1 MNFDI
6 RSAND
11 FRWINVYGTEFAD
24 SVRSSSKEPMS
35 RLSNIIFFLILSL
48 CVGSCIHD
56 SGAGKILDDAETH
69 LETHPDSAFVTLDSL
84 DRRHLNT
91 PELRARHALLYS
103 IALEKC
109 GIGMMNDSI
118 INIAVNYY
126 SSNGD
131 DEKKE
136 TALEWRN
143 RILEHAGNIEVTDTL
158 QRQNARI
165 IQERYVDKYELVQK
179 RRQTWTIIL
188 ASVGLLAFCIMIIRR
203 YARRLKQKPDDEA
216 MALIRQRLSVLDKIL
231 ASHISSDDKAY
242 RISEEEIEN
251 LISDRES
258 FLISTKI
265 VFRENHPKF
274 ISILEQKG
282 LTDWE
287 IGYCCLYTLGLKG
300 KEVGEFIQKKR
311 HYIISSDIRKKLGL
325 SEHDT
330 NIGIWLRTLLAETES
345 M

>member
-1 MNFDI
+1 
-6 RSAND
+6 
-11 FRWINVYGTEFAD
+11 
-24 SVRSSSKEPMS
+24 MS

-136 TALEWRN
+136 TALQWRN

-165 IQERYVDKYELVQK
+165 IQERYVDKYELIQK
-179 RRQTWTIIL
+179 RRQTWAIIL
-188 ASVGLLAFCIMIIRR
+188 ASVGILAFCIMIIRR

-216 MALIRQRLSVLDKIL
+216 MALIRQRLSVFDKIL

>member
-1 MNFDI
+1 MHH
-6 RSAND
+6 ND
-11 FRWINVYGTEFAD
+11 
-24 SVRSSSKEPMS
+24 
-35 RLSNIIFFLILSL
+35 
-48 CVGSCIHD
+48 
-56 SGAGKILDDAETH
+56 AGVLMDNAEAH
-69 LETHPDSAFVTLDSL
+69 LELHPDSAFVALDSL
-84 DRRHLNT
+84 DRRELNT

-109 GIGMMNDSI
+109 GISIMNDSI

-126 SSNGD
+126 SSKGD
-131 DEKKE
+131 RERTEK
-136 TALEWRN
+136 ALLWRDI
-143 RILEHAGNIEVTDTL
+143 ILEQAENIETTDTL
-158 QRQNARI
+158 KRQNARI
-165 IQERYVDKYELVQK
+165 IQERYVDKLELVEK

-188 ASVGLLAFCIMIIRR
+188 ISLSILAFCITLIRK
-203 YARRLKQKPDDEA
+203 YAHRLKQKPDDKA

-265 VFRENHPKF
+265 VFKENHPEF
-274 ISILEQKG
+274 ISTLEDKG

-311 HYIISSDIRKKLGL
+311 HYIISSEIRKKLGL
-325 SEHDT
+325 GEHDT
-330 NIGIWLRTLLAETES
+330 NIGIWLRTLISETERLKNA
-345 M
+345 

>member
-1 MNFDI
+1 
-6 RSAND
+6 
-11 FRWINVYGTEFAD
+11 
-24 SVRSSSKEPMS
+24 MS
-35 RLSNIIFFLILSL
+35 RLSNIVFILILSL
-48 CVGSCIHD
+48 CFGSCIHGSD
-56 SGAGKILDDAETH
+56 ARSSLDKAEAH
-69 LETHPDSAFVTLDSL
+69 LETHPDSAFVALDSL
-84 DRRHLNT
+84 DRRQLNT

-109 GIGMMNDSI
+109 GIGMTNDSI

-126 SSNGD
+126 SSKGD
-131 DEKKE
+131 DEKTE
-136 TALEWRN
+136 TALQWRKT
-143 RILEHAGNIEVTDTL
+143 ILEHAGTIETTDTL

-165 IQERYVDKYELVQK
+165 IQERYADKYELVEK
-179 RRQTWTIIL
+179 RRQTWAIVL
-188 ASVGLLAFCIMIIRR
+188 AAFGILAFCIMIIRR

-216 MALIRQRLSVLDKIL
+216 MALIRQRLSVLDKVL

-258 FLISTKI
+258 FLISTKV
-265 VFRENHPKF
+265 VFKENHPKF
-274 ISILEQKG
+274 ITILEQKG

-325 SEHDT
+325 GEHDT
-330 NIGIWLRTLLAETES
+330 NIGIWLRALLSETEDL
-345 M
+345 